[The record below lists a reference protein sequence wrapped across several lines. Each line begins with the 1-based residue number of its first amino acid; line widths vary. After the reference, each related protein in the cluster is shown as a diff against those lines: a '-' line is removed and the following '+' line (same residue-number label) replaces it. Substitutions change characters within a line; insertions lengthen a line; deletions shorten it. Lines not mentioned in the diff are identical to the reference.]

1 MTRPATMAE
10 KLIARAAGLSAVK
23 PGQIVTA
30 NVDLAFAHDS
40 SGPRRWAPQLEKL
53 GVGLWDPSKVAIVTD
68 HYVPATDA
76 DSAAILKTTRD
87 FARDHKVQQFF
98 DMIGICHLV
107 LPEKGLMRPG
117 EFVAGGDSH
126 SPTGGAFGAYV
137 AGYGATD
144 MVGIVATGK
153 TWIRVPESIRVELDG
168 ELPRGVV
175 AKDVMLMLCREIGL
189 DNAFR
194 AFEFGGSAV
203 KAMTMQE
210 RMVLSNMTAELG
222 GEAGLIAPDDTTFQF
237 LQDRGKPVDDEAASR
252 AFVPD
257 ADAQY
262 LERHSFDM
270 AAMEPQV
277 AAPHSPDNTRNADQF
292 GSVRLDQA
300 YVGACV
306 GAKLSDLHMV
316 AEVLKGRTVADHVRM
331 LIAPASQEV
340 MGKAS
345 ADGTIQT
352 LVDAGAKI
360 MPTGCGACAG
370 MGAGILS
377 DGDVCIS
384 STNRNFQGRMGHSG
398 ASVYLGSPYTT
409 AASAV
414 AGHIADPRP
423 MMEKA

>member
-1 MTRPATMAE
+1 MSRAATMAE
-10 KLIARAAGLSAVK
+10 KVIARAAGLPTVE

-30 NVDLAFAHDS
+30 KVDLAFAHDS
-40 SGPRRWAPQLEKL
+40 SGPRRWAPQLERL
-53 GVGLWDPSKVAIVTD
+53 GVGLWDASKVAVVTD
-68 HYVPATDA
+68 HYVPATDL
-76 DSAAILKTTRD
+76 DSARILKTARD
-87 FARDHKVQQFF
+87 FARDHKLDQFY

-144 MVGIVATGK
+144 MVGIVTTGE
-153 TWIRVPESIRVELDG
+153 TWIRVPRSIRIALNG
-168 ELPRGVV
+168 KLPRGVV

-189 DNAFR
+189 DNAFC

-203 KAMTMQE
+203 DAMSMNE

-222 GEAGLIAPDDTTFQF
+222 GEAGMIAPDETTFEF
-237 LQDRGKPVDDEAASR
+237 LRERGKPVTDESAAR
-252 AFVPD
+252 AIASDPGASFHKD
-257 ADAQY
+257 
-262 LERHSFDM
+262 LSFDIG
-270 AAMEPQV
+270 AMPPQV
-277 AAPHSPDNTRNADQF
+277 AAPHSPENTQDADSF
-292 GSVRLDQA
+292 ADVRVDQA

-306 GAKLSDLHMV
+306 GAKLSDLRMV
-316 AEVLKGRTVADHVRM
+316 AEVLKGRRVADHVR
-331 LIAPASQEV
+331 LLVAPASQET
-340 MGKAS
+340 MNIAS
-345 ADGTIQT
+345 ADGTIAT
-352 LVDAGAKI
+352 LVEAGAKI

-414 AGHIADPRP
+414 AGYIADPRA
-423 MMEKA
+423 MMEAA

>member
-10 KLIARAAGLSAVK
+10 KLIARAAGLTAVK

-53 GVGLWDPSKVAIVTD
+53 GVGLWDPAKVAIVTD

-76 DSAAILKTTRD
+76 DSAAILKTTRN

-203 KAMTMQE
+203 EAMTMQE

-222 GEAGLIAPDDTTFQF
+222 GEAGLIAPDDTTLRF
-237 LQDRGKPVDDEAASR
+237 LQERGKPVDDEAASR
-252 AFVPD
+252 AFSPD

-262 LERHSFDM
+262 LAHHRFDM

-316 AEVLKGRTVADHVRM
+316 AEVLKGRKVADHVRM

>member
-1 MTRPATMAE
+1 MIRPATMAE
-10 KLIARAAGLSAVK
+10 KLIARAAGLASVT

-40 SGPRRWAPQLEKL
+40 SGPRRWAPHLEKL
-53 GVGLWDPSKVAIVTD
+53 GVGLWDPAKVAIVTD

-87 FARDHKVQQFF
+87 FAREHEVEQFF

-153 TWIRVPESIRVELDG
+153 TWIRVPESIRIELDG
-168 ELPRGVV
+168 KLPRGVV
-175 AKDVMLMLCREIGL
+175 AKDVMLMLCREVGL
-189 DNAFR
+189 DNAFC

-203 KAMTMQE
+203 EAMTMQE

-222 GEAGLIAPDDTTFQF
+222 GEAGLIAPDDTTFGF
-237 LQDRGKPVDDEAASR
+237 LRDRGKPVQDEAESR
-252 AFVPD
+252 GFAPD
-257 ADAQY
+257 SDARY
-262 LERHSFDM
+262 LQRKRFDM
-270 AAMEPQV
+270 AAMVPQV
-277 AAPHSPDNTRNADQF
+277 AAPHSPDNTDNVDSF
-292 GSVRLDQA
+292 SSVRVDQA

-306 GAKLSDLHMV
+306 GAKLSDLQMV
-316 AEVLKGRTVADHVRM
+316 AKVLKGRKVADHVR
-331 LIAPASQEV
+331 LLVAPASQEV

-414 AGHIADPRP
+414 VGRIADPRDL
-423 MMEKA
+423 MEMT

>member
-1 MTRPATMAE
+1 MIPPATMAE
-10 KLIARAAGLSAVK
+10 KLIARAAGLPGVK
-23 PGQIVTA
+23 PGQIVTTH
-30 NVDLAFAHDS
+30 VDLAFAHDG
-40 SGPRRWAPQLEKL
+40 SGPRRWAPQLERL
-53 GVGLWDPSKVAIVTD
+53 GVGLWDPAKVVIVTD
-68 HYVPATDA
+68 HYVPASDA
-76 DSAAILKTTRD
+76 DSAGILKTTRD
-87 FARDHKVQQFF
+87 FARDHKVEQFF

-117 EFVAGGDSH
+117 QFVAGGDSH

-153 TWIRVPESIRVELDG
+153 TWIRVPESVRIELDG
-168 ELPRGVV
+168 NLPRGVV
-175 AKDVMLMLCREIGL
+175 AKDVMLMLCREVGM

-194 AFEFGGSAV
+194 AFEFCGSAV
-203 KAMTMQE
+203 DAMSMQE

-222 GEAGLIAPDDTTFQF
+222 GEVGLIAPDETTFSF
-237 LQDRGKPVDDEAASR
+237 LRACGKPVHDEAASR
-252 AFVPD
+252 GFAPD
-257 ADAQY
+257 AGAAY
-262 LERHSFDM
+262 LQELHFDLSTM
-270 AAMEPQV
+270 IPQV
-277 AAPHSPDNTRNADQF
+277 AAPHSPDNTDNVDLF
-292 GSVRLDQA
+292 SEVRIDQA

-316 AEVLKGRTVADHVRM
+316 AQVLKGKQVADHVR
-331 LIAPASQEV
+331 LLVAPASQEV
-340 MGKAS
+340 MNKAS
-345 ADGTIQT
+345 ADGTIHT

-414 AGHIADPRP
+414 AGHIADPRK
-423 MMEKA
+423 MMEAI

>member
-237 LQDRGKPVDDEAASR
+237 LQERGKPVNDEATSR
-252 AFVPD
+252 AFAPD

>member
-1 MTRPATMAE
+1 MARPATMAE
-10 KLIARAAGLSAVK
+10 KLIARAAGLENVR

-40 SGPRRWAPQLEKL
+40 SGPRRWAPHLEKL
-53 GVGLWDPSKVAIVTD
+53 GVGLWDPAKVAIVTD

-76 DSAAILKTTRD
+76 DSAGILKTTRD
-87 FARDHKVQQFF
+87 FARDHKVEQFF

-107 LPEKGLMRPG
+107 LPEKGLIRPG

-168 ELPRGVV
+168 KMAPGVV
-175 AKDVMLMLCREIGL
+175 AKDVMLMLCRELGM

-194 AFEFGGSAV
+194 AFEFGGSSV
-203 KAMTMQE
+203 EAMTMQE

-222 GEAGLIAPDDTTFQF
+222 GEAGLIAPDETTFRY
-237 LQDRGKPVDDEAASR
+237 LRDRGKPVQDETASR
-252 AFVPD
+252 DIGPD

-262 LERHSFDM
+262 LKRQRFDM
-270 AAMEPQV
+270 AAMTPQV
-277 AAPHSPDNTRNADQF
+277 AAPHSPDNTDNADSF
-292 GSVRLDQA
+292 SSVRIDQA

-306 GAKLSDLHMV
+306 GAKLSDLQMV
-316 AEVLKGRTVADHVRM
+316 AEVLKGRKVADHVRL

-340 MGKAS
+340 MSRAS
-345 ADGTIQT
+345 ADGSIQT

-370 MGAGILS
+370 MGAGVLS
-377 DGDVCIS
+377 NGEVCIS
-384 STNRNFQGRMGHSG
+384 TTNRNFQGRMGHSG
-398 ASVYLGSPYTT
+398 ASVYLASPYTT

-414 AGHIADPRP
+414 VGRIADPRKL
-423 MMEKA
+423 MEN